1 MSHNWEREEREKE
14 ERREEREKEER
25 REEKGKSRISLGMS
39 QEKEEL
45 TLRVLSQE
53 PVMAQL

>member
-1 MSHNWEREEREKE
+1 MSHNWE
-14 ERREEREKEER
+14 REEREKEER